1 MTIIP
6 LTPRNGT
13 DGLTIAGTWTTL
25 NVTPAFWMSET
36 AHGPVIQNGVC
47 DFVNAVSQME

>member
-1 MTIIP
+1 MP

-13 DGLTIAGTWTTL
+13 DALAIGGTWTTL

-36 AHGPVIQNGVC
+36 AHGPVIQNGAW
-47 DFVNAVSQME
+47 DFVNAVSQVE